1 MDDLLSV
8 EDALGRVLS
17 LANPLATEEVA
28 LEAAAGM
35 VLAEDI
41 RARTP
46 VPPHDNS
53 ALDGYALRHGDIAAA
68 GPETPVRLEVIYEQ
82 PAGSSDPRPVGPGQA
97 VRIMTGA
104 PIPAGADAVVGF
116 EDTDRIDWGR
126 AGEQP
131 TGQDRSTVA
140 VLCPSAPGEAI
151 RRAGEDLAAGS
162 TALPAGTVITPGA
175 VGVAAS
181 LGRTLVPVRRRPRV
195 AIVPTGDEVVEIDT
209 EPGAGQ
215 IRNNHAWALEALVA
229 QHGGRPL
236 RRPIVPDR
244 LEAVRAALLE
254 AAAESDLVLT
264 IGGVSVGDHDLV
276 KHVIGQHHIDFWRI
290 RMKPGKPLAAGR
302 IAGTPVLG
310 LPGNPVSG
318 LVVFELFGRPLLLA
332 MQGRSD
338 HQRPLVRARATEA
351 IPGDLRRRTF
361 ARVQVWQHD
370 GEFRCR
376 PTGAQGSG
384 IMSSLAH
391 ADALAVIPE
400 GCARVEPGESVEI
413 QMLNWPGIAA
423 GPGQS
428 SAGA

>member
-17 LANPLATEEVA
+17 LARPLGVDEVDLQA
-28 LEAAAGM
+28 SAGM

-41 RARTP
+41 RASSP

-53 ALDGYALRHGDIAAA
+53 ALDGYALRANDIASA
-68 GPETPVRLEVIYEQ
+68 GTENPVRLEVIYEQ

-104 PIPAGADAVVGF
+104 PVPAGSDTVVGF
-116 EDTDRIDWGR
+116 EDTDRVDWGR

-131 TGQDRSTVA
+131 TDHDRSTVA
-140 VLCPSAPGEAI
+140 VLVAAEPGEAV
-151 RRAGEDLAAGS
+151 RRAGEDLSAGS
-162 TALPAGTVITPGA
+162 TALTAGSVLTAGA
-175 VGVAAS
+175 IGVAAS
-181 LGRTLVPVRRRPRV
+181 LGRTRVPVRRRPRV

-209 EPGAGQ
+209 EPRAGQ

-229 QHGGRPL
+229 QHGGRPQ
-236 RRPIVPDR
+236 RRPIVSDR
-244 LEAVRAALLE
+244 VDAVRAALLA

-276 KHVIGQHHIDFWRI
+276 RHVIGEHRIDFWRI
-290 RMKPGKPLAAGR
+290 RMKPGKPLAVGR

-318 LVVFELFGRPLLLA
+318 LVVFELFGRPLVLA
-332 MQGRSD
+332 MQGRTD
-338 HQRPLVRARATEA
+338 HRRPLVCARATEA
-351 IPGDLRRRTF
+351 IPGDWRRRTY
-361 ARVQVWQHD
+361 ARVLVWQR
-370 GEFRCR
+370 GGQFFCR

-384 IMSSLAH
+384 IMSSLAK

-400 GCARVEPGESVEI
+400 GCEEVAPGQSVQI
-413 QMLNWPGIAA
+413 QMLAWPGIAA
-423 GPGQS
+423 EPG
-428 SAGA
+428 